1 MPLIKNRQLVD
12 NDPWYFI
19 QADETPPNHQPVVWP
34 LRDLTAPPASL
45 AVACTTED
53 DITPLLS
60 WVNQLQ
66 MIAIEFPAFRDG
78 RGFSLARLIRRAGF
92 QGELRAR
99 GHLLRDQL
107 AFLES
112 CGFNAFELT
121 EQQLTQADLTAFGE
135 ISVHYPGQPHVA

>member
-1 MPLIKNRQLVD
+1 MPLIKNRQLIES
-12 NDPWYFI
+12 DPWYFVKS
-19 QADETPPNHQPVVWP
+19 DETPPSSQPLVWP
-34 LRDLTAPPASL
+34 LRDLTQPPSSL

-53 DITPLLS
+53 DISSLLN
-60 WVNQLQ
+60 WVDQLQ

-99 GHLLRDQL
+99 GAVLRDQF

-121 EQQLTQADLTAFGE
+121 EQQLSATDLQAFAE
-135 ISVHYPGQPHVA
+135 ISVRYPGQPHVA